1 MKKNVLLGLGA
12 MTLCV
17 PLFLSSCSSSDD
29 ATETPVNP
37 SSNEA
42 VKTSFTLSVGLP
54 KSSSSAKAMSRVS
67 EATAQAQ
74 SDVVFRGI
82 EDINLIPFAQ
92 TGKITSSNTRLG
104 TNIQL
109 PGSPMNTYL
118 SSAAQGTDHAT
129 VYKDVTIPVGTT
141 SFLFYGKA
149 IDATAGTAIS
159 SDADYHKYG
168 TLKSE
173 GLSQEP
179 TNIKFTP
186 VQISTATAADTKATS
201 IANALTT
208 IANTQI
214 KLSDGSTVVKWGESN
229 NANNTLYPLYKQFI
243 KIEAGS
249 SASVRAAL
257 QTLYITLKPNTDEM
271 SKAIIANIKT
281 VATISD
287 ADELTLNSDYT
298 GYPENINLP
307 DGVALVKWNATSS
320 KFEPNLTGSTT
331 SGIMSQKPTDLVYP
345 ANLQYYDNTT
355 IQTSNSDQSGLY
367 TSSNTWSTILAS
379 YTDGTSVSTTTRSV
393 ALKDQI
399 QYAVGRL
406 DLTVQAASATLK
418 DAEGVDVP
426 ITNGSNPSF
435 PISAVFVG
443 GQKQV
448 GFDFTQSTATSTT
461 EYTIYDNAVPD
472 TWASTGLTTS
482 ASAKNYTLALE
493 TAEKTPVYV
502 AVEFTNNSG
511 LEFMGKDGYIGKG
524 AKFYLIAQ
532 LDPTGSDVTK
542 ATTGGTMNQVFK
554 QDYFTTATLTVNANS
569 SGTTGKGIAAAY
581 NVLPDLRTPKL
592 SIGMSVNLE
601 WQKGLTFNKDI

>member
-1 MKKNVLLGLGA
+1 MKRNFYLLGLGVLA
-12 MTLCV
+12 LGL
-17 PLFLSSCSSSDD
+17 PLALTSCSSSDD
-29 ATETPVNP
+29 PETTPTVKP
-37 SSNEA
+37 GEA

-54 KSSSSAKAMSRVS
+54 KATSGAKTRAS
-67 EATAQAQ
+67 EEITQAQ
-74 SDVVFRGI
+74 TRPVFRGI
-82 EDINLIPFAQ
+82 DNINLIPFAQ
-92 TGKITSSNTRLG
+92 TGKITSSDTRLG

-109 PGSPMNTYL
+109 PGSPANAYL
-118 SSAAQGTDHAT
+118 STAAQGTDHTT

-149 IDATAGTAIS
+149 VDATAGTDINT
-159 SDADYHKYG
+159 DADYHKYG
-168 TLKSE
+168 TLKAE

-179 TNIKFTP
+179 ANIKFTP
-186 VQISTATAADTKATS
+186 VQVSTSTTADSKATA
-201 IANALTT
+201 IAKALTT
-208 IANTQI
+208 VANTSI
-214 KLSDGSTVVKWGESN
+214 TLSDGTTKVNWSDEG
-229 NANNTLYPLYKQFI
+229 NANNTLNPLYKQFI
-243 KIEAGS
+243 AIEAGS

-257 QTLYITLKPNTDEM
+257 QTLYITLKPNTDAM
-271 SKAIIANIKT
+271 SKAIITNIKT
-281 VATISD
+281 VASISD

-298 GYPENINLP
+298 GFPENLNLP
-307 DGVALVKWNATSS
+307 DGVALVKWNTTRTA
-320 KFEPNLTGSTT
+320 FEPNLSGSTT
-331 SGIMSQKPTDLVYP
+331 SGVMRQKPTDLVYP
-345 ANLQYYDNTT
+345 ANLQYYVNTT
-355 IQTSNSDQSGLY
+355 IKASNTDQSGEY
-367 TSSNTWSTILAS
+367 NATNTWSTILGK

-406 DLTVQAASATLK
+406 DLTVQAAATTLK

-448 GFDFTQSTATSTT
+448 GFDFTQNTSAT
-461 EYTIYDNAVPD
+461 EYTIYDNAVPA
-472 TWASTGLTTS
+472 TWTSAGLATT

-493 TAEKTPVYV
+493 TAAKQVV
-502 AVEFTNNSG
+502 NIAVEFTNNSG

-532 LDPTGSDVTK
+532 LDPSKGTQ

-569 SGTTGKGIAAAY
+569 GGKSGKGIAAAY

-592 SIGMSVNLE
+592 SLGMSVNLE
-601 WQKGLTFNKDI
+601 WQKGLTFNIDM